1 MNRPLYQKYVL
12 MALISLMAASVY
24 FVTVTS
30 AGLPP
35 TVASHFNAAGVAN
48 GFMSKNNYTFSM
60 LAISVGIPSFL
71 VLMSLG
77 LTKVPVSLINIPHR
91 EYWLSPERHAETI
104 KIITGFMLFLACIL
118 VVFLSFVHWL
128 VTLANAQQPPEMSGF
143 SIYVGL
149 IILLML
155 IGVWSLFLIR
165 AFHLDDHQEK

>member
-1 MNRPLYQKYVL
+1 
-12 MALISLMAASVY
+12 
-24 FVTVTS
+24 
-30 AGLPP
+30 
-35 TVASHFNAAGVAN
+35 
-48 GFMSKNNYTFSM
+48 M
-60 LAISVGIPSFL
+60 LAAILFGLEETILTQCSAKEINRYKRLSVFFL